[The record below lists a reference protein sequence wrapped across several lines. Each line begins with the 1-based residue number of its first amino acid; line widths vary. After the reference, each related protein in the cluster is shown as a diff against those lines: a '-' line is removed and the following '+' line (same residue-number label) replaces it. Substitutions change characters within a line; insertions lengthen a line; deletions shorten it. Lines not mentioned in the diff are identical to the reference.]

1 MTEVLHDDL
10 LDGIYK
16 IAVEPERFRELT
28 QIWGQYLSKIEVKEH
43 PERVSDY
50 AQLEKHLNQA
60 RSILDMVESSGNT
73 KAISLTQRLEKESQ
87 PMFAVNQNGVVEVV
101 NNAARTHL
109 GIQPDTALSDIS
121 LTTDALEVIDQELT
135 ARLSR
140 DNPQNLGLMQIRFTH
155 SDTPLTVSL
164 TDWQTATGRNF
175 VLFKTTN
182 IVWPDYLTPVIT
194 QAFGL
199 SSAEAD
205 ILRLLVEGASIEDAA
220 IKRGRRVSTV
230 RSQIRSLYKKT
241 ETKNQAE
248 LIRMAIGLTT
258 LQNLRPNPLL
268 DFKSNQRGKAPIAYP
283 HLEHMRQLSLPD
295 GRQIEYAIFGATDGQ
310 PVLYFHNELL
320 GNIWPR
326 KLAEYAA
333 IRGLKII
340 VPSRPYY
347 GQSAPYPKGCFHP
360 TQTADDFAKV
370 LDYLDIPKAV
380 LMGQTLG
387 GMFAMAFAHL
397 YPERSLG
404 MLGLCP
410 MLPHTHKNTEA
421 QLPAL
426 HKFITSIL
434 LRKPILLEFLG
445 RAGNAYYKR
454 VGPVRFLHYAF
465 GDLACN
471 LPYLEDEEALEGL
484 MRGLALGEP
493 NDHKGYVAGFKH
505 IIYEAED
512 MLRDIEVPVYLMIGD
527 CDGNTRLARAEA
539 LKEKGIDLNIIMA
552 EGGGELLK
560 YSHPEL
566 IVDSLCQIFKAD

>member
-258 LQNLRPNPLL
+258 LQKLRPNPLL

-347 GQSAPYPKGCFHP
+347 GQSAPYPKG
-360 TQTADDFAKV
+360 
-370 LDYLDIPKAV
+370 
-380 LMGQTLG
+380 
-387 GMFAMAFAHL
+387 
-397 YPERSLG
+397 
-404 MLGLCP
+404 
-410 MLPHTHKNTEA
+410 
-421 QLPAL
+421 
-426 HKFITSIL
+426 
-434 LRKPILLEFLG
+434 
-445 RAGNAYYKR
+445 
-454 VGPVRFLHYAF
+454 
-465 GDLACN
+465 
-471 LPYLEDEEALEGL
+471 
-484 MRGLALGEP
+484 
-493 NDHKGYVAGFKH
+493 
-505 IIYEAED
+505 
-512 MLRDIEVPVYLMIGD
+512 
-527 CDGNTRLARAEA
+527 
-539 LKEKGIDLNIIMA
+539 
-552 EGGGELLK
+552 
-560 YSHPEL
+560 
-566 IVDSLCQIFKAD
+566 